1 MKKKLWI
8 TLFIIVPA
16 FLNAQVSS
24 SGLSNADSFG
34 KSVYG
39 LGLSAG
45 WASGV
50 GISFREHLPTKASLE
65 AIFGIIKTDKLLMS
79 IGGEFQYDLVRGPKS
94 RFFGVSALSYQYW
107 GSRGNDIS
115 GPVRLGVGAG
125 GEFQI
130 QNSFSITAE
139 GLFTFF
145 SDGRVIP
152 LPQLAMHY
160 YFN

>member
-8 TLFIIVPA
+8 TLFIILPI

-34 KSVYG
+34 NSVYG

-79 IGGEFQYDLVRGPKS
+79 IGGEFQYDLVRGPKT

-107 GSRGNDIS
+107 GSKGNDIS
-115 GPVRLGVGAG
+115 GTVPVRRRRRGRISDSKFVLHHSRRIVYVLLRRKGHSA
-125 GEFQI
+125 
-130 QNSFSITAE
+130 APACRAL
-139 GLFTFF
+139 LF
-145 SDGRVIP
+145 
-152 LPQLAMHY
+152 
-160 YFN
+160 